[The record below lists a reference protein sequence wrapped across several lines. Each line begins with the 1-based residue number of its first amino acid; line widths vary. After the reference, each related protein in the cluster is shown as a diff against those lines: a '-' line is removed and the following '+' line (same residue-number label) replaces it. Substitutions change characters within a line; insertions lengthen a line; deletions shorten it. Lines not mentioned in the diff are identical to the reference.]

1 MVGTG
6 TGSRKGIQDAANEGR
21 ERLIEAAMRLFTERN
36 YTDVAIHEI
45 AEAAGMTRSAPYY
58 HFRNKEDLYVAVVHR
73 QLLSLF
79 DRIREE
85 LAAAGSFR
93 AELGAIVN
101 VAVEMTSTPYGRFI
115 SDFHHHISPEQQRLI
130 MDDVPSPQEI
140 YLPVFE
146 AAHARGEFHRTTP
159 EAATQIFFMLL
170 IGYTES
176 CHKEARFMLPGKNP
190 VAASQLL
197 DVFLNG
203 I

>member
-1 MVGTG
+1 MAGSGTG
-6 TGSRKGIQDAANEGR
+6 VQDVANEGR
-21 ERLIEAAMRLFTERN
+21 ERLIEAAMQLFTERN

-73 QLLSLF
+73 QLRSLF
-79 DRIREE
+79 SRVQEE
-85 LAAAGSFR
+85 TAAAATFR
-93 AELGAIVN
+93 GQLEAIVK

-115 SDFHHHISPEQQRLI
+115 SDFHNHISPDQQRVI
-130 MDDVPSPQEI
+130 MEDVPHPKGI
-140 YLPVFE
+140 YLPLFV

-176 CHKEARFMLPGKNP
+176 RHKEARFMLPGDTP
-190 VAASQLL
+190 IDAGQLL

>member
-1 MVGTG
+1 MPE
-6 TGSRKGIQDAANEGR
+6 AATEGR

-58 HFRNKEDLYVAVVHR
+58 HFRNKEDLYAAVVHR

-85 LAAAGSFR
+85 LAAAVTFR
-93 AELGAIVN
+93 AELEAIVN
-101 VAVEMTSTPYGRFI
+101 VAIEMTSTPYGRFI
-115 SDFHHHISPEQQRLI
+115 SDFHRHISPEQQQVI
-130 MDDVPSPQEI
+130 MAEVPSPGEI

-146 AAHARGEFHRTTP
+146 AAYGRGEFRRTTP

-176 CHKEARFMLPGKNP
+176 CQKEGRFMLPGDRP
-190 VAASQLL
+190 VAAGQLL